1 MLRLLA
7 FLITFMIAHPAQAT
21 PTMFVDA
28 PSDHFLNLRSGPSTG
43 YHVIRKMPHGSR
55 VTVLARPGKWYK
67 VRHASGLTGWAHS
80 RFLSHH
86 PAAVTADP
94 PQTAPL
100 QRYVSAPRHGALNL
114 RGGPGTG
121 YPVLQTMRHGAAV
134 TLLGHDGDWQL
145 VQHLR
150 SGQVGWAHGN
160 YLTRARTDLPR
171 LVPRREQQPPRVRHQ
186 RHDQHPQHPRQR
198 AKSGH
203 QGDWVQMVQR
213 CAQLPE
219 HAMQRCL
226 LRWLERGYGQGSHG
240 PRSW

>member
-1 MLRLLA
+1 MLRLFA
-7 FLITFMIAHPAQAT
+7 FLITLMIAHPAQAT

-28 PSDHFLNLRSGPSTG
+28 PSDHFLNLRTGPSTA

-86 PAAVTADP
+86 PATPKADRHDTASL
-94 PQTAPL
+94 A
-100 QRYVSAPRHGALNL
+100 RYVTAPRHGALNL

-121 YPVLQTMRHGAAV
+121 YPVLQTMRHGAEV

-145 VQHLR
+145 VRHSG
-150 SGQVGWAHGN
+150 SGQVGWAHGT
-160 YLTRARTDLPR
+160 YLTQTKTDLPR
-171 LVPRREQQPPRVRHQ
+171 LVPRRQKPH
-186 RHDQHPQHPRQR
+186 
-198 AKSGH
+198 AS
-203 QGDWVQMVQR
+203 GDWVQMLQR
-213 CAQLPE
+213 CAQLPQL
-219 HAMQRCL
+219 AMQQTCL
-226 LRWLERGYGQGSHG
+226 ARALERGARRESHG